1 MYEIA
6 MNDKLKKLIEVSPL
20 TQKDVAAKLG
30 TNQIHLNKIL
40 NGKANLTTRMAKK
53 LATIQELKT
62 NEQDLIYP
70 ALPLEIAGYYYTGLQ
85 VESFKTSRPQLYVP
99 TPISPNYFGVI
110 YRGQSYAE
118 SKFHLPLDKGEVM
131 VFDGSYEKTKTIDPD
146 AIGKLSII
154 ENEKGELWCGWL
166 DEMGTKTKKHNFNP
180 LGSTAWVHFKVKWA
194 STFVMAWNL
203 CKLEGVDNL
212 VQLD

>member
-1 MYEIA
+1 
-6 MNDKLKKLIEVSPL
+6 
-20 TQKDVAAKLG
+20 
-30 TNQIHLNKIL
+30 
-40 NGKANLTTRMAKK
+40 
-53 LATIQELKT
+53 
-62 NEQDLIYP
+62 
-70 ALPLEIAGYYYTGLQ
+70 
-85 VESFKTSRPQLYVP
+85 
-99 TPISPNYFGVI
+99 
-110 YRGQSYAE
+110 
-118 SKFHLPLDKGEVM
+118 M
-131 VFDGSYEKTKTIDPD
+131 VFDGSFEKLKIIDPD

-166 DEMGTKTKKHNFNP
+166 DEMGKQSKKHNFNP

>member
-1 MYEIA
+1 MQYA
-6 MNDKLKKLIEVSPL
+6 MNDKLKKIIEVSSL
-20 TQKDVAAKLG
+20 TQKDIATKLG
-30 TNQIHLNKIL
+30 TNQIHLNKVL

-53 LATIQELKT
+53 LATISELKT
-62 NEQDLIYP
+62 SEQDLIYP
-70 ALPLEIAGYYYTGLQ
+70 SLPLDIAGYYYTGLK
-85 VESFKTSRPQLYVP
+85 VVPFKTSRPQLYVP
-99 TPISPNYFGVI
+99 TPINPNYFGVI
-110 YRGQSYAE
+110 YRGQSYE
-118 SKFHLPLDKGEVM
+118 NSKFHLPLNDGECM
-131 VFDGSYEKTKTIDPD
+131 VFDGSFEKLKIIDPD

-166 DEMGTKTKKHNFNP
+166 DEMGKQSKKHNFNP